1 MKISQIFKLII
12 LITFL
17 TSCSGKTGKVD
28 TKLDVAEIKRE
39 SLSSVNATMESA
51 PNYNSDKNQP
61 RRANLSSTG
70 STKRNEKLS
79 EPSFPITINFK
90 RTKIS
95 DGLRALGNLAGKN
108 VIVADNIV
116 GYLNMQVIN
125 EPWNEVFNSII
136 ELNNLSYKEQSEG
149 GILKILRSSD
159 AAAGSSTVESTEIFH
174 VFYNEPQAMLTQLAA
189 VFTGEDPAPTFAA
202 DNDNKKLIVKGT
214 PDQFD
219 AVEAVLNKIDVKR
232 PQVLIEAFVLEVNPT
247 FERKLG
253 TRLSLKQQDNKGV
266 NSDATITIRGINT
279 GDGIDANDALA
290 VGTNSNAVTNFLV
303 GGTSGLG
310 IIKSIGSDEIKFEID
325 ALESEGDSKTLSNPK
340 LFTMSGENAVIT
352 QGTRF
357 GVNTTTVSDGVTT
370 TSVTY
375 FDANLKLDIT
385 PTVTG
390 DGTVSMDVVVT
401 NDTVNT
407 GTSPPVVTKKEVDT
421 NLFLSDGDIA
431 VVGGILTNTLSE
443 NNARVPLL
451 GKVPVV
457 GSLFRSRT
465 SKDDTTELLIF
476 LAPRII

>member
-1 MKISQIFKLII
+1 M
-12 LITFL
+12 
-17 TSCSGKTGKVD
+17 
-28 TKLDVAEIKRE
+28 
-39 SLSSVNATMESA
+39 
-51 PNYNSDKNQP
+51 
-61 RRANLSSTG
+61 
-70 STKRNEKLS
+70 
-79 EPSFPITINFK
+79 
-90 RTKIS
+90 
-95 DGLRALGNLAGKN
+95 
-108 VIVADNIV
+108 
-116 GYLNMQVIN
+116 
-125 EPWNEVFNSII
+125 
-136 ELNNLSYKEQSEG
+136 
-149 GILKILRSSD
+149 
-159 AAAGSSTVESTEIFH
+159 
-174 VFYNEPQAMLTQLAA
+174 
-189 VFTGEDPAPTFAA
+189 
-202 DNDNKKLIVKGT
+202 
-214 PDQFD
+214 
-219 AVEAVLNKIDVKR
+219 
-232 PQVLIEAFVLEVNPT
+232 
-247 FERKLG
+247 
-253 TRLSLKQQDNKGV
+253 
-266 NSDATITIRGINT
+266 
-279 GDGIDANDALA
+279 
-290 VGTNSNAVTNFLV
+290 
-303 GGTSGLG
+303 
-310 IIKSIGSDEIKFEID
+310 
-325 ALESEGDSKTLSNPK
+325 ESEGDSKTLSNPK